1 MKKKFSKKWK
11 ASKQPRK
18 QRKYL
23 ANAPSHIKRKFLS
36 ANLNKKL
43 REKYKR
49 RSFPLR
55 KGDNVKI
62 MRGSF
67 KKKTGK
73 IADIDVIRRKISI
86 EGIQRAKKDG
96 TKVNVFFH
104 PSVLQIQ
111 EINLDDKKRIKSLER
126 KMKKTEETEKKIK
139 KEEKV
144 KEQKEKKGE
153 RK

>member
-1 MKKKFSKKWK
+1 MKKQFSKKWK
-11 ASKQPRK
+11 KSKQPRK

-23 ANAPSHIKRKFLS
+23 VKAPLHIKRKFLS
-36 ANLNKKL
+36 SNLNKEL
-43 REKYKR
+43 RKRYQR

-55 KGDNVKI
+55 KGDSVKVF
-62 MRGSF
+62 RGIF
-67 KKKTGK
+67 KGKTGK
-73 IADIDVIRRKISI
+73 ISVIELKRTRVAI

-111 EINLDDKKRIKSLER
+111 ELNLDDKKRVKVIER
-126 KMKKTEETEKKIK
+126 KIK
-139 KEEKV
+139 KQE
-144 KEQKEKKGE
+144 KEKKEDKNRELKEKIKEE